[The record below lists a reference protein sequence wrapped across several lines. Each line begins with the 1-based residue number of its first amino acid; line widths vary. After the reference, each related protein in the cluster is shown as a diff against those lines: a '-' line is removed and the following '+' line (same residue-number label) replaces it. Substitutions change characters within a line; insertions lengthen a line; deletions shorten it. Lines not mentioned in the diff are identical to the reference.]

1 MSVQNDQHKR
11 DKKGS
16 RDDNGGDKKDNA
28 CFILHKESLFTN
40 THTYMCVQERHESTR
55 KSIWQVG
62 GQKMLGAIHHPTRR
76 RMSNAQ

>member
-1 MSVQNDQHKR
+1 MPVQNDQHKR

-16 RDDNGGDKKDNA
+16 RDDNGGIRKIMHVLSYIKNLY
-28 CFILHKESLFTN
+28 LH
-40 THTYMCVQERHESTR
+40 THMCGQERHESTR

-76 RMSNAQ
+76 